1 VKAKYKDK
9 DDPPCWSW
17 WTPPNHVIRAKT
29 CKQSYFDMCHKL
41 SKKKKKKKYKRV
53 VYLAFFI
60 R

>member
-41 SKKKKKKKYKRV
+41 SKKKKKKNLKE
-53 VYLAFFI
+53 
-60 R
+60 